1 MISSQ
6 FVETVKTAGGLCIPF
21 VNRIMNSEN
30 ALKEIVKSFI
40 DLVNMAKRLVDE
52 NQQRSVQ
59 QELERGEGRK
69 GESREFHRVSTGES
83 SASKTTD
90 TNTSFATP
98 STTKQSIAETWRSK
112 TCGDSQLLLILLIL
126 YFKLVGYK

>member
-52 NQQRSVQ
+52 NQQRFVQ
-59 QELERGEGRK
+59 QELEEVK
-69 GESREFHRVSTGES
+69 GGKVKVESFIGLVQVNHLLLKQLIQILVLQHRLPQNRVLQKHGDQKLVE
-83 SASKTTD
+83 
-90 TNTSFATP
+90 TP
-98 STTKQSIAETWRSK
+98 S
-112 TCGDSQLLLILLIL
+112 C
-126 YFKLVGYK
+126 Y